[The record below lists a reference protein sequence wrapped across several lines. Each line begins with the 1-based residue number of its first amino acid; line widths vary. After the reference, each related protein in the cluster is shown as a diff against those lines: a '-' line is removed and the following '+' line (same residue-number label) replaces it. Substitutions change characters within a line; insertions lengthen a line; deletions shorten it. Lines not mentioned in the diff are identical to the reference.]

1 MSEQRREAHRG
12 LAGLNQTWV
21 AAIARARSRVRYMAL
36 CRRLLDVGM
45 RPPGASAP
53 PSAEPRRT
61 SSSRTDGEHHPEM
74 ARRRTEPAAVMNPPS
89 TTRLRKTFS
98 TMSPNS
104 DPSSPLLP
112 DGASLATPAVVDGN
126 TERSGGRPQRSVSGG
141 AKSAELRRLAHQIRC
156 GGSRRAPVGRFHSPE
171 DRKALEVLAW
181 GECRERIQ
189 YACFVHGAC
198 CYWWWSCTMVLRCQ
212 SCTWLPALLSGKAS
226 MSVGN

>member
-61 SSSRTDGEHHPEM
+61 SSQTDGEHHPEM
-74 ARRRTEPAAVMNPPS
+74 ARRCTEPTAVMNPAS
-89 TTRLRKTFS
+89 TTRLRKTLS
-98 TMSPNS
+98 TMSPSS
-104 DPSSPLLP
+104 DPSSPPLP
-112 DGASLATPAVVDGN
+112 HGGSLATPAAGDGN
-126 TERSGGRPQRSVSGG
+126 TERGGGRRQRSVSGG

-156 GGSRRAPVGRFHSPE
+156 GGRRRAPVGRFHSLE
-171 DRKALEVLAW
+171 DRKALEVLVW
-181 GECRERIQ
+181 EECSLRIRH
-189 YACFVHGAC
+189 ACLLHEAC
-198 CYWWWSCTMVLRCQ
+198 CCWWWTYVMVFRCQ
-212 SCTWLPALLSGKAS
+212 PCT
-226 MSVGN
+226 